1 MPFYAAE
8 ALQTLDFLHKHNIV
22 FRDLKPENIVLSMPD
37 RGHIKFVDFG
47 FSKFLRTPNM
57 KS

>member
-22 FRDLKPENIVLSMPD
+22 FRDLKPENIMFAHNDNLMKARTD
-37 RGHIKFVDFG
+37 NDC
-47 FSKFLRTPNM
+47 FLDC
-57 KS
+57 